1 MTPEEAIQ
9 QLEFD
14 RAMILFDS
22 LTGEEITL
30 EMLKLI
36 NKENYL
42 IYVADGIAIEALK
55 EAQQYREIGTVEE
68 CRKAVEKQKP
78 EKPEIYTDTIQTIS
92 SSFNRDVYLCSR
104 CGQFIGNI
112 DDELPRYC
120 NCCGQRIDEDLEG
133 MENE

>member
-22 LTGEEITL
+22 LTGEEITP

-42 IYVADGIAIEALK
+42 TYVADGIAIKAL
-55 EAQQYREIGTVEE
+55 EEIQQYREIGTVEE
-68 CRKAVEKQKP
+68 CRMAAEKQKP
-78 EKPEIYTDTIQTIS
+78 RVGIVTAGKSYPVMCPSCGHKMELPYHHCI
-92 SSFNRDVYLCSR
+92 F
-104 CGQFIGNI
+104 CGQNLIYYGKA
-112 DDELPRYC
+112 EK
-120 NCCGQRIDEDLEG
+120 
-133 MENE
+133 